1 MFGKQGRSAIDSP
14 PLGSD
19 HLPARCGRVGS
30 REHHSRHLRGFRA
43 GSTRER
49 TGQRSSRRLSGL
61 SHLGDTRTP
70 DSYCQQSS
78 GERASGGLSTKTEHA
93 WNAPGVPSGVR
104 LEVTR
109 NAPPPRRHS
118 RGISSHA
125 DSTGVILPLLQRS
138 PPVAFLK
145 GTRSSRENPDRRIPP
160 TGDRLPSPGRKGG
173 GRWAERRV
181 PWAAHAP
188 LSSSPWSVIQL
199 PDSPPGRECA
209 CAVAGSLHLH
219 FPSPCPPAG
228 APGLAGPCSPAPAP
242 VGFVS
247 TGCRHPGCSLRA
259 TLGTSLRSLGAKGT
273 LGVAGGLGADP
284 PCPRPNLRGSFP

>member
-1 MFGKQGRSAIDSP
+1 MPRSARRLRQKFGKQGRSAIDSP

-109 NAPPPRRHS
+109 NAPP
-118 RGISSHA
+118 HA
-125 DSTGVILPLLQRS
+125 DTPEESAATPTPQELYSRSSNEVPLLL
-138 PPVAFLK
+138 F
-145 GTRSSRENPDRRIPP
+145 
-160 TGDRLPSPGRKGG
+160 
-173 GRWAERRV
+173 
-181 PWAAHAP
+181 
-188 LSSSPWSVIQL
+188 
-199 PDSPPGRECA
+199 
-209 CAVAGSLHLH
+209 
-219 FPSPCPPAG
+219 
-228 APGLAGPCSPAPAP
+228 
-242 VGFVS
+242 
-247 TGCRHPGCSLRA
+247 
-259 TLGTSLRSLGAKGT
+259 
-273 LGVAGGLGADP
+273 
-284 PCPRPNLRGSFP
+284 